1 MQHICVSLVP
11 LFADLP
17 EKDQLKINSLAS
29 HQYYQ
34 KGETIFQPGDEKLQ
48 IVARG
53 NMKVYQLS
61 ASGREQLLRVAQ
73 PGDYEGEAQLFGLEN
88 DSFFGQAMENTEI
101 CSLSKADFNRVLM
114 ENPQLSL
121 KLLELSTQKL
131 LATERQTQFLAM
143 ERVEERLAS
152 YLLDLAK
159 VAGSDQ
165 VQLSMKMKDIALY
178 LGTTPETL
186 SRKFKLLEK
195 MGYLKRTG
203 KQVKILDE
211 DGLLDL

>member
-29 HQYYQ
+29 HRHYQ
-34 KGETIFQPGDEKLQ
+34 KGEMIFQPGDEKLQ

-101 CSLSKADFNRVLM
+101 CSLSKADFNRLLL

-121 KLLELSTQKL
+121 KLLELSAQKL

-159 VAGSDQ
+159 AAGSDQ
-165 VQLSMKMKDIALY
+165 VQLPMKMKDIAFY

>member
-1 MQHICVSLVP
+1 MCQPGSLIRGP
-11 LFADLP
+11 AR
-17 EKDQLKINSLAS
+17 KKQLKINSLAS
-29 HQYYQ
+29 HRRYQ
-34 KGETIFQPGDEKLQ
+34 EGETIFQPGDEKLQ

-53 NMKVYQLS
+53 NIKVYQLS

-73 PGDYEGEAQLFGLEN
+73 PGDYEGEKQLFGLEN

-121 KLLELSTQKL
+121 KLLELITQKL

-159 VAGSDQ
+159 AAGSDQ

-195 MGYLKRTG
+195 WA
-203 KQVKILDE
+203 I
-211 DGLLDL
+211 

>member
-11 LFADLP
+11 LFMDLP
-17 EKDQLKINSLAS
+17 GKDQLKINSLAI
-29 HQYYQ
+29 YRRYQ

-53 NMKVYQLS
+53 SMKVYQLS

-73 PGDYEGEAQLFGLEN
+73 PGDYEGEKQLFGLEN
-88 DSFFGQAMENTEI
+88 DSFFGEAMENTEI
-101 CSLSKADFNRVLM
+101 CSLGKADFNRVLLG
-114 ENPQLSL
+114 NPQLSL

-165 VQLSMKMKDIALY
+165 VQLSMKMKDIAFY

>member
-1 MQHICVSLVP
+1 MQHTCVSLVP
-11 LFADLP
+11 LFMDLP
-17 EKDQLKINSLAS
+17 EKDQLKINSLAI
-29 HQYYQ
+29 HRRYQ
-34 KGETIFQPGDEKLQ
+34 KGEMIFQPGDEKLQ

-73 PGDYEGEAQLFGLEN
+73 PGDYEGEKQLFGLEN

-101 CSLSKADFNRVLM
+101 CSLSKADFNRVLL

>member
-17 EKDQLKINSLAS
+17 EKDQLKINSLTS
-29 HQYYQ
+29 HRRYQ

-101 CSLSKADFNRVLM
+101 CSLSKADFNRLLL

-159 VAGSDQ
+159 AAGSDQ
-165 VQLSMKMKDIALY
+165 VQLPMKMKDIAFY

>member
-1 MQHICVSLVP
+1 MQHTCVSLVP
-11 LFADLP
+11 LFMDLP
-17 EKDQLKINSLAS
+17 EKDQLKINSLAI
-29 HQYYQ
+29 HRRYQ
-34 KGETIFQPGDEKLQ
+34 KGEMIFQPGDEKLQ

-73 PGDYEGEAQLFGLEN
+73 PGDYEGEKQLFGLEN
-88 DSFFGQAMENTEI
+88 DSLFGQAMENTEI
-101 CSLSKADFNRVLM
+101 CSLSKADFNRVLL

-143 ERVEERLAS
+143 ERVEDRLAS

-165 VQLSMKMKDIALY
+165 VQLSMKMKDIAFY

-195 MGYLKRTG
+195 MGYLKRKG

>member
-11 LFADLP
+11 LFMDLP
-17 EKDQLKINSLAS
+17 GKDQLKINSLAI
-29 HQYYQ
+29 HRCYQ

-53 NMKVYQLS
+53 SMKVYQLS

-73 PGDYEGEAQLFGLEN
+73 PGDYEGEKQLFGLEN
-88 DSFFGQAMENTEI
+88 DSFFGEAMENTEI
-101 CSLSKADFNRVLM
+101 CSLGKADFNRVLLG
-114 ENPQLSL
+114 NPQLSL

-165 VQLSMKMKDIALY
+165 VQLSMKMKDIAFY

>member
-1 MQHICVSLVP
+1 
-11 LFADLP
+11 
-17 EKDQLKINSLAS
+17 
-29 HQYYQ
+29 
-34 KGETIFQPGDEKLQ
+34 
-48 IVARG
+48 
-53 NMKVYQLS
+53 
-61 ASGREQLLRVAQ
+61 
-73 PGDYEGEAQLFGLEN
+73 
-88 DSFFGQAMENTEI
+88 MENTEI

-121 KLLELSTQKL
+121 KLLELITQKL

-159 VAGSDQ
+159 AAGSDQ
-165 VQLSMKMKDIALY
+165 VQLSMNMKDIALY

-195 MGYLKRTG
+195 WA
-203 KQVKILDE
+203 I
-211 DGLLDL
+211 

>member
-29 HQYYQ
+29 HQSYQ
-34 KGETIFQPGDEKLQ
+34 KGETIFRPGDEKLQ

-73 PGDYEGEAQLFGLEN
+73 PGDYEGEKQLFGLEN
-88 DSFFGQAMENTEI
+88 ESFFGQAMENTEI
-101 CSLSKADFNRVLM
+101 CSLSKADFNQVLM

-131 LATERQTQFLAM
+131 LETERQTQFLAM

>member
-1 MQHICVSLVP
+1 MQHTCVSLVP

-17 EKDQLKINSLAS
+17 EKDQLKINSLAI
-29 HQYYQ
+29 HRHYQ

-53 NMKVYQLS
+53 NMKVYQLTS
-61 ASGREQLLRVAQ
+61 SGREQLLRVAQ
-73 PGDYEGEAQLFGLEN
+73 PGDYEGEKQLFGLEN
-88 DSFFGQAMENTEI
+88 DSFFGEAMENTEI
-101 CSLSKADFNRVLM
+101 CSLSKADFNRVLL

-165 VQLSMKMKDIALY
+165 VQLSMKMKDIAFY

-195 MGYLKRTG
+195 MGYVKRTG

-211 DGLLDL
+211 DGLQDL

>member
-29 HQYYQ
+29 DRHYQ
-34 KGETIFQPGDEKLQ
+34 KGEMIFQPGDEKLK
-48 IVARG
+48 IVSRG

-101 CSLSKADFNRVLM
+101 CSLSKADFNRLLM

-121 KLLELSTQKL
+121 KLLELSAQKL

-165 VQLSMKMKDIALY
+165 FQLSMKMKDIALY

>member
-17 EKDQLKINSLAS
+17 EKDQLKINSLTS
-29 HQYYQ
+29 HRRYQ

-131 LATERQTQFLAM
+131 LATERQTKFLAM

-165 VQLSMKMKDIALY
+165 VQLSMNMKDIALY

>member
-17 EKDQLKINSLAS
+17 EKDQLKINSLAI
-29 HQYYQ
+29 
-34 KGETIFQPGDEKLQ
+34 GITIAQRSEDEKLQ

-73 PGDYEGEAQLFGLEN
+73 PGDYEGEKQLFGLEN

-101 CSLSKADFNRVLM
+101 CSLSKADFNQVLL

-121 KLLELSTQKL
+121 KLLELSAQKL
-131 LATERQTQFLAM
+131 LETERQTQFLAM

>member
-11 LFADLP
+11 LFVDLP

-29 HQYYQ
+29 HRRYQ
-34 KGETIFQPGDEKLQ
+34 EGETIFQPGDEKLQ

-53 NMKVYQLS
+53 NIKVYQLS
-61 ASGREQLLRVAQ
+61 ASGRELRVAQ
-73 PGDYEGEAQLFGLEN
+73 PGDYEGEKQLFGLEN

-114 ENPQLSL
+114 ENPQFSL
-121 KLLELSTQKL
+121 KLLELITQKL

-159 VAGSDQ
+159 AAGSDQ

>member
-29 HQYYQ
+29 DRHYQ
-34 KGETIFQPGDEKLQ
+34 KGEMIFQPGDEKLQ
-48 IVARG
+48 IVSRG

-101 CSLSKADFNRVLM
+101 CSLSKADFNRLLL

-159 VAGSDQ
+159 AAGSDQ
-165 VQLSMKMKDIALY
+165 VQLPMKMKDIAFY

>member
-11 LFADLP
+11 LFVDLP
-17 EKDQLKINSLAS
+17 EKDQLMINSLAS
-29 HQYYQ
+29 HRRYQ

-48 IVARG
+48 IVVRG

-101 CSLSKADFNRVLM
+101 CSLSKADFNRVLLG
-114 ENPQLSL
+114 NPQLSL